1 MVADDIMR
9 YRGSVLPVKVLR
21 TDSNRFFVYDGL
33 TSQIISINAEQ
44 SMDGINEEHLTEK
57 VIPQLLEQGILTK
70 GERGHAC
77 WPVSYEEYL
86 STLSSGIPSLVLQTT
101 RNCNLACCYCIY
113 SGKYSHMRPSAP
125 EDMSNETM
133 CRSIE
138 FYAAHSWRTPKAE
151 IAFYGG
157 EPLLCFQSI
166 CNAVSY
172 ARKIFQR
179 KPLEISISTNA
190 TLLNRKICDWLSE
203 NTDVNLIMTVNGAF
217 QEHSRKDF
225 SGKGSLGKVM
235 GGIRLLQQDYPEVW
249 NHQVSFIA
257 NYASSIEIPAIHSFY
272 REQIGKNPMLLTK
285 IRQDMGNAFIHK
297 FLMTDEK
304 REREVR
310 KALRQEYF
318 AHEDSFLD
326 ALFKPG
332 IDLLDE
338 RKLFANEEEKHIAS
352 CMPFCARLFVRTDGK
367 FNVCER
373 TSDAF
378 ILGDLEH
385 GFHETAIIRAM
396 EEVRHLVDRN
406 CSDCWAQRIC
416 LLCFQHMVDENGNIR
431 QRIPEELCCQ
441 MRQNLSECLSMYCE
455 IYG

>member
-1 MVADDIMR
+1 MEADNIMR
-9 YRGSVLPVKVLR
+9 YKEGVVPVKVFR
-21 TDSNRFFVYDGL
+21 TDSGKIFVYDGL
-33 TSQIISINAEQ
+33 TSRIISINVGRF
-44 SMDGINEEHLTEK
+44 MDGVNEENLTEI
-57 VIPQLLEQGILTK
+57 VIPKLLERGILKK
-70 GERGHAC
+70 GKRGHAC
-77 WPVSYEEYL
+77 WPIPYEEYL
-86 STLSSGIPSLVLQTT
+86 SVLSSSIPSLVLQTT

-113 SGKYSHMRPSAP
+113 SGNYSHMRPSAP
-125 EDMSNETM
+125 EDMSDETM

-138 FYAAHSWRTPKAE
+138 YYAVHSWRTPKAD

-157 EPLLCFQSI
+157 EPLLCFRSI

-172 ARKIFQR
+172 ARKIFQS

-190 TLLNRKICDWLSE
+190 TLLNRQICDWLSE
-203 NTDVNLIMTVNGAF
+203 NTDVTLIMTVNGSH
-217 QEHSRKDF
+217 QNHSRKDF
-225 SGKGSLGKVM
+225 SGKGSLDSVM
-235 GGIRLLQQDYPEVW
+235 DGVRLLQQDYPEVW
-249 NHQVSFIA
+249 NNQVRFIA
-257 NYASSIEIPAIHSFY
+257 NYASSSEIPEIHSFY
-272 REQIGKNPMLLTK
+272 REQIGKNPVLLTK

-297 FLMTDEK
+297 FLLTDKK
-304 REREVR
+304 REREVK

-338 RKLFANEEEKHIAS
+338 RKLYANEEEKYIAS
-352 CMPFCARLFVRTDGK
+352 CMPFSVRLFVRTDGK

-373 TSDAF
+373 ASDAF
-378 ILGDLEH
+378 ILGDLVH
-385 GFHETAIIRAM
+385 GFYEAAIVRAM
-396 EEVRHLVDRN
+396 EEVRHLIDRN

-416 LLCFQHMVDENGNIR
+416 LLCFQHMVDEKGNIR
-431 QRIPEELCCQ
+431 QWIPEEICCQ